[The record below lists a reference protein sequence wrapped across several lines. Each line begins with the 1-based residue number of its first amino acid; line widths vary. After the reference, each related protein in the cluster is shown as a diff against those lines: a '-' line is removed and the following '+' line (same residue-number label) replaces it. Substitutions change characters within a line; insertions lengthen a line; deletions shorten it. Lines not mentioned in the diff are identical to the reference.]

1 MKTVYSNLHRQQD
14 AEAEFIRGKRVPSF
28 EGPRRA
34 ELVLARIEEAFG
46 LESVVDRREFSLQ
59 PLCKVHDEQ
68 MVSFLSEF
76 WPRWLEENGAIDA
89 FPNAWPPPRAHRMQ
103 THRIGAELGRFCVDM
118 SSPLMEGTWRAAS
131 AGVDV
136 ALTAQALVSEGDR
149 AAFALCRPPG
159 HHAGRDYFGG
169 YCFLNN
175 AAIAAQSFIDQGA
188 SRIAVL
194 DVDYHHGNGT
204 QDIFY
209 DRGDVLCVSIHADP
223 ANEYPYYLGY
233 VDEIGEGPGAEA
245 NCNLPL
251 PWGSDYATYG
261 EALAAGVSRIQQFG
275 AEAVVI
281 SLGVD
286 TFESDPISRFKLRS
300 DDFLYLGKTIAKLN
314 LPTVFVMEGGYAVE
328 AIGLNVVNV
337 LSGFENA

>member
-1 MKTVYSNLHRQQD
+1 MKTVYSDLHGLQD

-34 ELVLARIEEAFG
+34 ELVLARVKEAFG
-46 LESVVDRREFSLQ
+46 LESVLERREFGLQ
-59 PLCKVHDEQ
+59 PLLEVHDER
-68 MVSFLSEF
+68 MVSFLSDF
-76 WPRWLEENGAIDA
+76 WPRWSEENGAVDA
-89 FPNAWPPPRAHRMQ
+89 FPNAWPPPRAHRRQ
-103 THRIGAELGRFCVDM
+103 TQRIGAELGRFCVDM
-118 SSPLMEGTWRAAS
+118 SSPLMEGTWRAVS
-131 AGVDV
+131 AGADV
-136 ALTAQALVSEGDR
+136 ALTAQALVSAGDR

-188 SRIAVL
+188 SRVAVL

-223 ANEYPYYLGY
+223 TKEYPYYLGY
-233 VDEIGEGPGAEA
+233 ADETGEGPGADA

-261 EALAAGVSRIQQFG
+261 EALVAGVSRIKQFG